1 MEQFTITL
9 GHVYNVERSK
19 ANALRL
25 LCLDDP
31 ELSNAF
37 YKQFDASDNMPEND
51 ILIERLDEFI
61 KRMKLHV
68 IDEKYYVVN
77 EHGRV
82 TVSCDYVIQRD

>member
-1 MEQFTITL
+1 MEQFAITL
-9 GHVYNVERSK
+9 GHVFNVERGRVH
-19 ANALRL
+19 ALRMM
-25 LCLDDP
+25 CLDDP
-31 ELSNAF
+31 ELSNVF
-37 YKQFDASDNMPEND
+37 YKQFDAYDVPEHD

>member
-1 MEQFTITL
+1 MEQFAITL
-9 GHVYNVERSK
+9 DHVYTVERSK
-19 ANALRL
+19 AHALRM

-37 YKQFDASDNMPEND
+37 YKQLDASDNVPEHD

-61 KRMKLHV
+61 KKMKLHV

-77 EHGRV
+77 EDGLI